1 MGKELTKETKKNG
14 MGLFPAKEQKF
25 WKYVFLNM
33 ERIREIRI
41 RVGKPILI
49 YINRKE
55 VSLDE
60 EGNIIYVVEKG
71 KRFSYTE
78 LQELVDYWCMESRYA
93 FQDEIKRGY
102 LTILGGHRIGI
113 CGEIVEDSE
122 GNIKTIKYI
131 SGVNIRIAH
140 EVKGAAK
147 NIMSYLYKEDQIVN
161 SIIISPPG
169 GGKTTLL
176 RDLIRRISDGNQYN
190 RGKNVGIVD
199 ERGEIAACFQ
209 GIPQLDIGIRS
220 DVLDNCQKKWGMNM
234 LLRAM
239 APEVIAIDELG
250 NKEEIE
256 LIHYMYGCGCS
267 VLATV
272 HGNSLEEIKSKKIFQ
287 SIWDEEIFQNIILL
301 HHTESKYHLEL
312 YRNGENG
319 ICCMC

>member
-1 MGKELTKETKKNG
+1 MRDAVRKISNGIETLAFNG
-14 MGLFPAKEQKF
+14 LNIGL
-25 WKYVFLNM
+25 
-33 ERIREIRI
+33 I
-41 RVGKPILI
+41 
-49 YINRKE
+49 
-55 VSLDE
+55 
-60 EGNIIYVVEKG
+60 
-71 KRFSYTE
+71 
-78 LQELVDYWCMESRYA
+78 
-93 FQDEIKRGY
+93 
-102 LTILGGHRIGI
+102 
-113 CGEIVEDSE
+113 
-122 GNIKTIKYI
+122 
-131 SGVNIRIAH
+131 
-140 EVKGAAK
+140 
-147 NIMSYLYKEDQIVN
+147 
-161 SIIISPPG
+161 
-169 GGKTTLL
+169 
-176 RDLIRRISDGNQYN
+176 
-190 RGKNVGIVD
+190 D